1 MKSRILLL
9 LATIVGLGSC
19 TSIYKSGQTPDDV
32 YYSSGQEKEGYV
44 QAKNNRDNYQPY
56 NGDEA
61 SDNYLRMKVKDPSRW
76 STLDYDMYGNYYSP
90 YSAFSPY
97 GGAMPFMP
105 YAGIGYGGYYNP
117 FGWNSYL
124 GYGGMYFGNYY
135 NPYSYFGGF
144 NPYYYGGYPV
154 VIVKPGSG
162 SGNPY
167 VNGPRVFNLNGYG
180 NSSYLPP
187 SGRNGNIN
195 KSNSANLS
203 RNAPIRVFGN
213 NSNNNNNS
221 NSSGNYLRG
230 SGSNSGRSFSPSN
243 SNNNTPARTFEPR
256 NNSSSSGNSGT
267 RSGGGGGGGSAPVRS
282 FPGRK

>member
-1 MKSRILLL
+1 MCKS
-9 LATIVGLGSC
+9 
-19 TSIYKSGQTPDDV
+19 
-32 YYSSGQEKEGYV
+32 
-44 QAKNNRDNYQPY
+44 KNNRDNYQPY
-56 NGDEA
+56 NAEEA

-162 SGNPY
+162 STNPY

-195 KSNSANLS
+195 KNNSANLS
-203 RNAPIRVFGN
+203 RNAPVRVFGN
-213 NSNNNNNS
+213 NSNNNNS

-230 SGSNSGRSFSPSN
+230 SGSNSGRSFSPSTATIIIRRQGLL
-243 SNNNTPARTFEPR
+243 SQETALHPQVIRETRLWRWRWRRLCTGKKF
-256 NNSSSSGNSGT
+256 SGQEIIH
-267 RSGGGGGGGSAPVRS
+267 PVIYNDIVLY
-282 FPGRK
+282 